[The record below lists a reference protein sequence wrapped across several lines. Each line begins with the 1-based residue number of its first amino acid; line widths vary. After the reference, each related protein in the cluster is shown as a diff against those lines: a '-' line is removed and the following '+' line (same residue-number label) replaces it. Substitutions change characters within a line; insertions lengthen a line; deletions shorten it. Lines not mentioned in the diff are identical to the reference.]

1 MTEYHLL
8 QNLSDQ
14 HANLTRT
21 EKKLQK
27 YIISNLSS
35 IANLNIMSLE
45 TNAQV
50 SKSTIS
56 RYCRKMGYVNFREFF
71 TALAQEVALNYSN
84 IHVTAQAGDDTN
96 AIARKLYVLESE
108 TLKTT
113 FSSLNS
119 AAVDQVVN
127 CILQAPL
134 THIFSSGG
142 SGAIAYDFY
151 HKLLRLGERAI
162 YQQDIILQKMQA
174 EAIQSG
180 ELAVVFCL
188 SGYDRDMVEIAAE
201 LKANDIMVVCLTN
214 GYQSPL
220 AKEADIC
227 LYGAYREDFLY
238 TGTIESRLSLMY
250 LIDLLFILLSMKG
263 APNTTDMIRK
273 TKEVLDRSKVYKNKA
288 ARSKE

>member
-1 MTEYHLL
+1 MTEHHLL
-8 QNLSDQ
+8 QKLSGK
-14 HANLTRT
+14 HINLTGAER
-21 EKKLQK
+21 KLQK
-27 YIISNLSS
+27 YITSNLSS
-35 IANLNIMSLE
+35 IANLNILSLE
-45 TNAQV
+45 ANAQV

-84 IHVTAQAGDDTN
+84 IHVTAQAGDDTF

-119 AAVDQVVN
+119 AVVDQVVS

-180 ELAVVFCL
+180 ELAVVFSL
-188 SGYDRDMVEIAAE
+188 SGHDRDMVEIAAK
-201 LKANDIMVVCLTN
+201 LKASGIMVVCLTN

-220 AKEADIC
+220 AKESNIS

-250 LIDLLFILLSMKG
+250 LVDLLFILLSMKG
-263 APNTTDMIRK
+263 APNTTDMIQK
-273 TKEVLDRSKVYKNKA
+273 TKEVLDRSKIFNNKA
-288 ARSKE
+288 AHGKE